1 MINSKIS
8 FHGDSTAIIKFGDE
22 IDEDLINTQEA
33 TFDVT
38 YTNLEKLF
46 WDTTKEPPRY
56 NQQVSDDIVDE
67 ITIEDNTD
75 DYDATRFWT
84 IVNEWENI
92 DGMAY
97 IDHSQWKD
105 TTITYE
111 EQPIYCADISDEDAP
126 EDCIEEIGCYWDES
140 ICEQAA
146 SNGRLQILQHAHENN
161 CPWDEDTC

>member
-1 MINSKIS
+1 MDVNQ
-8 FHGDSTAIIKFGDE
+8 DCVMEDE

-46 WDTTKEPPRY
+46 WDTTKDPPRY

-126 EDCIEEIGCYWDES
+126 EDCIEEIEGLVSLFEKYN
-140 ICEQAA
+140 IKVYRP
-146 SNGRLQILQHAHENN
+146 SNIINLNQIFA
-161 CPWDEDTC
+161 